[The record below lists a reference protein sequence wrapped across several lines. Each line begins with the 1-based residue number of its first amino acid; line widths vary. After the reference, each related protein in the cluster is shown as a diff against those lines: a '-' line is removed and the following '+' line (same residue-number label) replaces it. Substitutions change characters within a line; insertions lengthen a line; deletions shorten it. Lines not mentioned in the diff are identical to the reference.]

1 MVDWI
6 ISKAGEEA
14 PVVLNT
20 LWGRFHGMEAN
31 RECADA
37 DTGHVASE
45 LERLPEPGPEPVS

>member
-20 LWGRFHGMEAN
+20 LWGRFHGMEAD

-37 DTGHVASE
+37 DTGHVTSE
-45 LERLPEPGPEPVS
+45 LERLPEPGPDPVS